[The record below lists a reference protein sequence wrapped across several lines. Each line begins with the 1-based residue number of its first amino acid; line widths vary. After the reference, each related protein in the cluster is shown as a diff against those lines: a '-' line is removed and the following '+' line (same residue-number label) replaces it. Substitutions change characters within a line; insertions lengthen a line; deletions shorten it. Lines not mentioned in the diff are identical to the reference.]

1 MDRGDVRQT
10 AAEFFRKYRW
20 AALVLAVGLLM
31 MSFPEHEEQMVS
43 SVMPEVQQ
51 EESLQ
56 EKLEEL
62 LSGLDGAGKVKVLL
76 SISTGE
82 RKHYHMDEDTSRT
95 ADTVDQRK
103 EAVIITSGDREE
115 HGLLLRTDPPTYS
128 GAVVLCQGADSA
140 RVKLA
145 VVEAVSTATGLGS
158 DKISVLKMK

>member
-1 MDRGDVRQT
+1 MDRGDIRQL
-10 AAEFFRKYRW
+10 FQKYRW
-20 AALVLAVGLLM
+20 AALVLAAGLLLM
-31 MSFPEHEEQMVS
+31 CFPEKQEAVAASAAPQI
-43 SVMPEVQQ
+43 QR

-56 EKLEEL
+56 LELEEL

-82 RKHYHMDEDTSRT
+82 RNHYHTDEDLSRT
-95 ADTVDQRK
+95 SDTMDQRK

-115 HGLLLRTDPPTYS
+115 HGLLLRVDPPTYA

-145 VVEAVSTATGLGS
+145 VVEAVSAATGLGS
-158 DKISVLKMK
+158 DKIAVLKMK